1 MESLDGYLF
10 RESAIEWLKEK
21 EFNVQE
27 IDELQGLMNSVGK
40 SGGETFV
47 KLPKDASIKV
57 SAMVYLLSSTVD
69 ESGNHLCFGEKNLMD
84 IPHEAKTQYDDALKI
99 EELEGTIS
107 RLRRIKVGRDHSS
120 PKRRG
125 SGKNERY

>member
-1 MESLDGYLF
+1 LDGYLF

-21 EFNVQE
+21 QFNPQE
-27 IDELQGLMNSVGK
+27 IEELQDLMNSVGK
-40 SGGETFV
+40 GGGETFV

-57 SAMVYLLSSTVD
+57 SAMVYLLSSMVD
-69 ESGNHLCFGEKNLMD
+69 DSGKHLCFEDKGFMN
-84 IPHEAKTQYDDALKI
+84 IPHEAKNQYDDALKI

-107 RLRRIKVGRDHSS
+107 RLRKIKVGRDHSS

>member
-1 MESLDGYLF
+1 VESLDGYLF

-21 EFNVQE
+21 HFDVQE
-27 IDELQGLMNSVGK
+27 IDELQNLMNSVGK

-57 SAMVYLLSSTVD
+57 SAMVYLLSSMLD
-69 ESGNHLCFGEKNLMD
+69 DSGKQLCFEEKGFMN
-84 IPHEAKTQYDDALKI
+84 IPQEARTQYDDALKI
-99 EELEGTIS
+99 EELEGTIT
-107 RLRRIKVGRDHSS
+107 RLRKIKVGRAHSS

-125 SGKNERY
+125 TGKNERY

>member
-1 MESLDGYLF
+1 MDGYLF

-21 EFNVQE
+21 EFGPQE
-27 IDELQGLMNSVGK
+27 IEELQDLMNSVGK

-47 KLPKDASIKV
+47 KLPKDANIKV
-57 SAMVYLLSSTVD
+57 SAMVYLLSSMLD
-69 ESGNHLCFGEKNLMD
+69 DSGNQLCFEEKGFMN
-84 IPHEAKTQYDDALKI
+84 IPTEARTQYDDALKI

-107 RLRRIKVGRDHSS
+107 RLRKIKVGRAHSS

-125 SGKNERY
+125 TGKNERY